1 MPRPPRPDR
10 FQPAG
15 KRKSRPKVDHR
26 ARQPA
31 HEYELEVL
39 PGLEHV
45 AATELGTVPLA
56 RDIRGLRFWFPGDP
70 ERLTRLRSALAVYR
84 VRTWDVPRPR
94 GLLGHQQLGELT
106 EFLRGVLA
114 VGGQTSFRLGAAG
127 KESAVMQ
134 RLAEELE
141 TALGLSHRPE
151 DGQLL
156 IRLRPEADGPGWE
169 VLART
174 TPRPLSARPWRVC
187 NMHGGLNATLAYAT
201 HKLAGQRDVDR
212 IFNPMCGSG
221 TLLIERDLLGPS
233 DALVGVDIEQS
244 SVDCAR
250 TNIQAAGRD
259 IEVARIDAL
268 HTDLPARSFDLIV
281 ADLPWG
287 DAIGTHGGN
296 SALYPAFLQEM
307 HRLLSRQGRM
317 AVITHEIRL
326 FEGLLTGS
334 AQWNARELLQV
345 ASGGHNPKVYLL
357 NRR

>member
-1 MPRPPRPDR
+1 MPRPHPTDR

-15 KRKSRPKVDHR
+15 KRKSRPKTDYR
-26 ARQPA
+26 TRQPA

-45 AATELGTVPLA
+45 AATELATVPLA
-56 RDIRGLRFWFPGDP
+56 RDLRGLRFWFPGDP
-70 ERLTRLRSALAVYR
+70 ERLTRLRSALAAYR
-84 VRTWDVPRPR
+84 IRAWDVPRPR
-94 GLLGHQQLGELT
+94 GLLGNQQLGELT
-106 EFLRGVLA
+106 DFLRQVIA
-114 VGGQTSFRLGAAG
+114 VGGHTSFRLGAAG
-127 KESAVMQ
+127 KESSVMQ

-141 TALGLSHRPE
+141 NALEIPFRPE

-156 IRLRPEADGPGWE
+156 IRLRPEQDGPGWE

-174 TPRPLSARPWRVC
+174 TPKPLSARSWRTC

-221 TLLIERDLLGPS
+221 TLLIERDLLGPC

-244 SVDCAR
+244 AVDCAK
-250 TNIQAAGRD
+250 TNIEAAGRN

-268 HTDLPARSFDLIV
+268 HTGLAARSFDLIV

-287 DAIGTHGGN
+287 DAVGTHGGN
-296 SALYPAFLQEM
+296 AALYPAFLQEM
-307 HRLLSRQGRM
+307 HRLLSRQGRL

-326 FEGLLTGS
+326 FEGLLEGHS
-334 AQWNARELLQV
+334 QWNARELLQV